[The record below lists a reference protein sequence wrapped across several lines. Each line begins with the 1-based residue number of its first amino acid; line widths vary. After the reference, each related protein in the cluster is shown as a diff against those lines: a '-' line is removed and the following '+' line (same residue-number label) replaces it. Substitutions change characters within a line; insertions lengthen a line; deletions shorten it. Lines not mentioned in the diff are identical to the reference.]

1 MPEIKGPVTINVNT
15 HTHTDG
21 ASVVINPGTNEEL
34 EFPYFVMVGFAD
46 GGEYVASN
54 CTIAQVVQG
63 LSRLHDLY
71 DKLKTEA
78 QVNGKTRLRILPTIT
93 KKD

>member
-15 HTHTDG
+15 QTEG
-21 ASVVINPGTNEEL
+21 ATVVINPGTNEEL

-63 LSRLHDLY
+63 LRRLNELY

-78 QVNGKTRLRILPTIT
+78 QVNGKSRLRILPTIT